1 MKGVMEMLQ
10 MDSEIEAKYRRYAEL
25 SEKIF
30 MESLSDDEAVEL
42 EELSDKLDEIEKPF
56 YQVAGDKLAS
66 LLKETR

>member
-1 MKGVMEMLQ
+1 